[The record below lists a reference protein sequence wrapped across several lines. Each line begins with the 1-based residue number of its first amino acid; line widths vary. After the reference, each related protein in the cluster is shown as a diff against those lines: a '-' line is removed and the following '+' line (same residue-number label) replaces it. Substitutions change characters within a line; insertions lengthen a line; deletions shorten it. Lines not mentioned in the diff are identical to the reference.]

1 MFQIFEIRGKRFE
14 YYSVSKILESES
26 EYSRFE
32 EKDSNPNRIRIY
44 SIISA
49 LCCIFVYDLKT
60 YDNVRIN
67 NIDLILRKQVF
78 FFDISKNVRGIYEI
92 LCAARYMSN
101 ELIFQISASWVIGK
115 HPGGK
120 FCEMQFLQCKMTQ
133 IGHFQGMIKRVSRG
147 CLMVSIIL
155 TRQDMSI
162 FR

>member
-1 MFQIFEIRGKRFE
+1 MKMVTTE
-14 YYSVSKILESES
+14 KILQTMNSWQSGEVIAVRRKKCLGAS
-26 EYSRFE
+26 SR
-32 EKDSNPNRIRIY
+32 P
-44 SIISA
+44 SIHYLS
-49 LCCIFVYDLKT
+49 T
-60 YDNVRIN
+60 IN
-67 NIDLILRKQVF
+67 ILRKQVF

-133 IGHFQGMIKRVSRG
+133 IGHFHGVIRRVSRG

-155 TRQDMSI
+155 TCQDMSI
-162 FR
+162 FRWSGEILKKISTGLA

>member
-1 MFQIFEIRGKRFE
+1 MWTKVKSGTAHLFWICLLTFSCQVTLFAIHLNL
-14 YYSVSKILESES
+14 S
-26 EYSRFE
+26 
-32 EKDSNPNRIRIY
+32 IRIHY
-44 SIISA
+44 LS
-49 LCCIFVYDLKT
+49 T
-60 YDNVRIN
+60 IN
-67 NIDLILRKQVF
+67 ILRKQVF

-133 IGHFQGMIKRVSRG
+133 IGHFHGVIRRVSRG

-155 TRQDMSI
+155 TCQDMSI
-162 FR
+162 FRWSGEILKKISTGLA

>member
-1 MFQIFEIRGKRFE
+1 MLEYNIGNGQLSGSAHVMGRG
-14 YYSVSKILESES
+14 ILQMQL
-26 EYSRFE
+26 F
-32 EKDSNPNRIRIY
+32 
-44 SIISA
+44 
-49 LCCIFVYDLKT
+49 L
-60 YDNVRIN
+60 
-67 NIDLILRKQVF
+67 LRKQVF

-133 IGHFQGMIKRVSRG
+133 IGHFQGVIKRVSRG

-155 TRQDMSI
+155 TGQDMSI

>member
-1 MFQIFEIRGKRFE
+1 MTQNRWIVSCIIFLTWRWPPRRETLRWR
-14 YYSVSKILESES
+14 LP
-26 EYSRFE
+26 RA
-32 EKDSNPNRIRIY
+32 PRP
-44 SIISA
+44 SA
-49 LCCIFVYDLKT
+49 WGWPRRPPGGTLV
-60 YDNVRIN
+60 
-67 NIDLILRKQVF
+67 LRKQVF

-162 FR
+162 FRWSGEILKKNLTGLA

>member
-1 MFQIFEIRGKRFE
+1 MIFLQ
-14 YYSVSKILESES
+14 Y
-26 EYSRFE
+26 
-32 EKDSNPNRIRIY
+32 P
-44 SIISA
+44 IS
-49 LCCIFVYDLKT
+49 
-60 YDNVRIN
+60 N
-67 NIDLILRKQVF
+67 NIILRKQVF

-133 IGHFQGMIKRVSRG
+133 IGHFHGVIRRVSRG

-155 TRQDMSI
+155 TCQDMSI

>member
-1 MFQIFEIRGKRFE
+1 MQNIHSL
-14 YYSVSKILESES
+14 SVSES
-26 EYSRFE
+26 
-32 EKDSNPNRIRIY
+32 IH
-44 SIISA
+44 
-49 LCCIFVYDLKT
+49 
-60 YDNVRIN
+60 NVHSV
-67 NIDLILRKQVF
+67 ILRKQVF

>member
-1 MFQIFEIRGKRFE
+1 MFIF
-14 YYSVSKILESES
+14 
-26 EYSRFE
+26 
-32 EKDSNPNRIRIY
+32 
-44 SIISA
+44 
-49 LCCIFVYDLKT
+49 
-60 YDNVRIN
+60 
-67 NIDLILRKQVF
+67 ILRKQVF

>member
-1 MFQIFEIRGKRFE
+1 MFRACYFSSPCADLHDGELYAGG
-14 YYSVSKILESES
+14 SLELLAPLPEDGHGG
-26 EYSRFE
+26 RQGGT
-32 EKDSNPNRIRIY
+32 
-44 SIISA
+44 
-49 LCCIFVYDLKT
+49 LV
-60 YDNVRIN
+60 
-67 NIDLILRKQVF
+67 LRKQVF